1 MRIWITGMGCISA
14 LGNTVSAQRAQLNAQ
29 QDGLGPIRQLSTRHA
44 GRFPVGE
51 VPYSNAD
58 LKAWLPNLPPKQPQS
73 RTSLLG
79 MIAAQ
84 EAWQQAGAPALNT
97 GRTGVF
103 SGNTVGGMDRTEQ
116 FWATQAEDDPQVL
129 KTHSCGDSTQQIAN
143 YLGATGVI
151 ATVNTACSSA
161 ANAIL
166 IGARWL
172 QSGRI
177 DRAVVGGT
185 DALTQFTV
193 NGFHSLQLL
202 DEQPAR
208 PFDATRQGLN
218 LGEGAGFLILETQAA
233 PERRLA
239 ELVGYANSNDAYHAT
254 ASSPEGEGAYRAMQG
269 ALEKAGLIPSDIDYI
284 NVHGTG
290 TLNNDVS
297 EGRALQ
303 RLFGHQLPPFSS
315 TKPYI
320 GHTLGAAGGIEA
332 VFSIL
337 ALQEQEVFPNLNLK
351 HPIAVSN
358 ATLTPVTTKVSHPI
372 QYVLS
377 NSLGFGGN
385 STALIFKT
393 PTI

>member
-14 LGNTVSAQRAQLNAQ
+14 LGNTVSAQRTRLKAQES
-29 QDGLGPIRQLSTRHA
+29 GLGPIQQLTTRHA

-51 VPYSNAD
+51 VPQSNAA
-58 LKAWLPNLPPKQPQS
+58 LRAQLLRLQPDQTHS

-79 MIAAQ
+79 LIAAQ

-97 GRTGVF
+97 GRTGIV

-116 FWATQAEDDPQVL
+116 FWATHTTSDPQAL
-129 KTHSCGDSTQQIAN
+129 LTHPCGDSTRQIAD
-143 YLGATGVI
+143 YLGATGMI

-161 ANAIL
+161 ANAIML
-166 IGARWL
+166 GARWL
-172 QSGRI
+172 RSGRI
-177 DRAVVGGT
+177 DRAIVGGT
-185 DALTQFTV
+185 DALTQFTL
-193 NGFHSLQLL
+193 NGFESLQLL
-202 DEQPAR
+202 DERAAR

-218 LGEGAGFLILETQAA
+218 LGEGAGFLVLETAA
-233 PERRLA
+233 EPERRLA

-254 ASSPEGEGAYRAMQG
+254 ASSPEGEGAYRAMRD
-269 ALEKAGLIPSDIDYI
+269 ALAQAGLQPADIDCI

-303 RLFGHQLPPFSS
+303 RIFGTDIPPFSS
-315 TKPYI
+315 TKPYT
-320 GHTLGAAGGIEA
+320 GHTLGAAGGLEA

-337 ALQEQEVFPNLNLK
+337 ALQEQCIFPNLNTQQ
-351 HPIAVSN
+351 PITVNHTVLAPTT
-358 ATLTPVTTKVSHPI
+358 TLMAHSI

-393 PTI
+393 ATA